1 MKNQHNN
8 NEISDGNVLSQGTI
22 HRIAGPFIMA
32 KNMPNSFMY
41 ELVRV
46 GDAGIIGEI
55 IRLEGN
61 NAAIQAYEETIGIRT
76 GEKVEGTGKPLSVE
90 LGPGLIKQVY
100 DGIQRPLPVIQD
112 LIGSRIER
120 GLIPPALDRKNKWQ
134 FIPTIKEGDRVLGGD
149 ILGNVAETSL
159 VEHKILVPPKIQG
172 TIKSVVPEGDYT
184 VTEPIAEIKT
194 EENTE
199 KIFLMQSWPIRHA
212 RPSKSI
218 LSSELPLLTGQRII
232 DAFFPLS
239 KGGTAVISG
248 GFGTG
253 KTVLS
258 QSLARCADADIL
270 ILVGCGERGN
280 EMADVIEKFP
290 QLNDFQSGEPL
301 INKTILIA
309 NTSDMP
315 IAGREASVYS
325 ALTLAEYYRDMG
337 YDVAVMADSTSR
349 WAEALRE
356 ISGRL
361 EEMPGEEGYPA
372 YLASRLAEFYARA
385 GRVLTIGS
393 KERYGSVSVVG
404 AVSPPG
410 GDFSEPVTEK
420 TIRLTRVFWALD
432 FSLAH
437 RRHFPAINWFM
448 SYSEYLNSLQQWY
461 ETIGSNWKE
470 LREKA
475 MNLLKEEEKLR
486 EVVSL
491 VGAEIL
497 GDKQRAVFEAVKML
511 KEYFLLQSAY
521 HPVDLYCP
529 MEKTYKMLELILKF
543 YEKSIQAVNS
553 GIPLSDI
560 LSLEVRQDLARMK
573 IIKTDEFNDAS
584 LKINEKIDKNFDLL
598 SKQIQEEVSQ

>member
-76 GEKVEGTGKPLSVE
+76 GEKVQGTGKPLSVE

-120 GLIPPALDRKNKWQ
+120 GLIPPALDRKKKWQ
-134 FIPTIKEGDRVLGGD
+134 FVPILKEGDQVLGGD

-159 VEHKILVPPKIQG
+159 VDHRILVPPKIQG
-172 TIKSVVPEGDYT
+172 TIKSVVHEGDYT

-290 QLNDFQSGEPL
+290 QLNDFKSGEPL

-491 VGAEIL
+491 VGEEML

>member
-1 MKNQHNN
+1 M
-8 NEISDGNVLSQGTI
+8 SGA
-22 HRIAGPFIMA
+22 RMF
-32 KNMPNSFMY
+32 

-46 GDAGIIGEI
+46 GETGIIGEV
-55 IRLEGN
+55 IRLEGKTV
-61 NAAIQAYEETIGIRT
+61 AIQTYEETTGIKT
-76 GEKVEGTGKPLSVE
+76 GEKVKGTGKPLSVE

-112 LIGSRIER
+112 LSGSRIRR
-120 GLIPPALDRKNKWQ
+120 GIIPPALDRKKRWH
-134 FIPTIKEGDRVLGGD
+134 FTPTLDKGTQIGGGD
-149 ILGNVAETSL
+149 IIGNVQETPL
-159 VEHKILVPPKIQG
+159 VEHRVLVPPTVKG
-172 TIKSVVPEGDYT
+172 TVMEVVPEGEYN
-184 VTEPIAEIKT
+184 VNEPIVKIKT
-194 EENTE
+194 GSSF
-199 KIFLMQSWPIRHA
+199 KSLFLMHTWPIRHP
-212 RPSKSI
+212 RPYKAA
-218 LSSELPLLTGQRII
+218 LPSEIPLLTGQRII
-232 DAFFPLS
+232 DSFFPLS

-280 EMADVIEKFP
+280 EMADVIEEFP
-290 QLNDFQSGEPL
+290 QLKDFRSDQPL
-301 INKTILIA
+301 VNRSIIIA

-337 YDVAVMADSTSR
+337 YDVAVLADSTSR

-356 ISGRL
+356 MSGRL

-385 GRVLTIGS
+385 GRVLTIGDE
-393 KERYGSVSVVG
+393 KRFGSVTVVG

-420 TIRLTRVFWALD
+420 SIRLTRVFWALD

-448 SYSEYLNSLQQWY
+448 SYSEYLQPLQRWY
-461 ETIGSNWKE
+461 ENVGPDWEE

-511 KEYFLLQSAY
+511 KEYFLLQSAF
-521 HPVDLYCP
+521 HPVDMYCP
-529 MEKTYKMLELILKF
+529 ISKTYQMLLLILKF
-543 YEKSIQAVNS
+543 YEKARQAVNL
-553 GIPLSDI
+553 GLPLLNV
-560 LSLEVRQDLARMK
+560 LSLSVREDLARMK
-573 IIKTDEFNDAS
+573 IIRTEEFEKMSAKIKEKMDREFDQLLKT
-584 LKINEKIDKNFDLL
+584 KNGDLP
-598 SKQIQEEVSQ
+598 S

>member
-76 GEKVEGTGKPLSVE
+76 GEKVQGTGKPLSVE

-100 DGIQRPLPVIQD
+100 DGIQRPLPVVQD

-120 GLIPPALDRKNKWQ
+120 GLIPPALDRKKKWQ
-134 FIPTIKEGDRVLGGD
+134 FVPILKEGDQVLGGD

-159 VEHKILVPPKIQG
+159 VDHRILVPPKIQG

-184 VTEPIAEIKT
+184 VTEPIVEIKT

-598 SKQIQEEVSQ
+598 SKQIQEEVS

>member
-1 MKNQHNN
+1 LSNN
-8 NEISDGNVLSQGTI
+8 HQEQNSTSKGTI
-22 HRIAGPFIMA
+22 HRISGPFIIA
-32 KNMPNSFMY
+32 KNMSGSRMY

-46 GDAGIIGEI
+46 GEAGIIGEI
-55 IRLEGN
+55 IRLEGKD
-61 NAAIQAYEETIGIRT
+61 AAIQAYEETTGIRT

-120 GLIPPALDRKNKWQ
+120 GVIPSALDRKKRWH
-134 FIPTIKEGDRVLGGD
+134 FSPTVKKGSRVVGGD
-149 ILGNVAETSL
+149 VIGTVQETPL
-159 VEHKILVPPKIQG
+159 VEHRILIPPTVNGI
-172 TIKSVVPEGDYT
+172 IEEVMSEGEYR
-184 VTEPIAEIKT
+184 VSEPVAEVKT
-194 EENTE
+194 GKNLDSLYLVHT
-199 KIFLMQSWPIRHA
+199 WPIRRP
-212 RPSKSI
+212 RPSKAT
-218 LSSELPLLTGQRII
+218 LSSEIPLLTGQRII

-280 EMADVIEKFP
+280 EMADVIERFP
-290 QLNDFQSGEPL
+290 QLEDFRSGQPL

-356 ISGRL
+356 VSGRL

-372 YLASRLAEFYARA
+372 YLASRLAEFYSRA
-385 GRVLTIGS
+385 GRILTIGS
-393 KERYGSVSVVG
+393 EERYGSVTVVG

-448 SYSEYLNSLQQWY
+448 SYSEYLEPLQEWY
-461 ETIGSNWKE
+461 ESVGSDWRS

-475 MNLLKEEEKLR
+475 MTLLKEEEKLR

-497 GDKQRAVFEAVKML
+497 GDRQRAVFEAVKML
-511 KEYFLLQSAY
+511 KEYFLLQSAF

-529 MEKTYKMLELILKF
+529 MKKTYRMLGLILKF
-543 YEKSIQAVNS
+543 YEKAQQAVNS
-553 GIPLSDI
+553 GVPLSRI
-560 LSLEVRQDLARMK
+560 LSLGVKEELARMK
-573 IIKTDEFNDAS
+573 IIRAEEFEKIS
-584 LKINEKIDKNFDLL
+584 ITINEKMDKDFDQLA
-598 SKQIQEEVSQ
+598 KEDEGDTAP

>member
-1 MKNQHNN
+1 MTNN
-8 NEISDGNVLSQGTI
+8 KKQRNLSKGTI
-22 HRIAGPFIMA
+22 HRIAGPFIIA
-32 KNMPNSFMY
+32 KNMSRPRMY

-46 GDAGIIGEI
+46 GEAGIIGEI
-55 IRLEGN
+55 IRLEGK
-61 NAAIQAYEETIGIRT
+61 NAAIQAYEETTGIRS

-90 LGPGLIKQVY
+90 LGPGLITQVY
-100 DGIQRPLPVIQD
+100 DGIQRPLPIIQD
-112 LIGSRIER
+112 LFGSRIER
-120 GLIPPALDRKNKWQ
+120 GVIPPALNREKKWH
-134 FIPTIKEGDRVLGGD
+134 FTPTIKEGTSVVGGD
-149 ILGNVAETSL
+149 IIGTVQETSL
-159 VEHKILVPPKIQG
+159 IEHKILVPPKINGKLQ
-172 TIKSVVPEGDYT
+172 KVVSEGRYT
-184 VTEPIAEIKT
+184 VTDEIAEVKT
-194 EENTE
+194 EETTK
-199 KIFLMQSWPIRHA
+199 KIHLMHSWPIRQA
-212 RPSKSI
+212 RPSKAI
-218 LSSELPLLTGQRII
+218 LSSGIPLLTGQRII

-258 QSLARCADADIL
+258 QSLARCSDADVL

-280 EMADVIEKFP
+280 EMADAIERFP
-290 QLNDFQSGEPL
+290 QLEDFRSSQPL
-301 INKTILIA
+301 VNKTILIA

-337 YDVAVMADSTSR
+337 YDVAVIADSTSR

-356 ISGRL
+356 VSSRL

-372 YLASRLAEFYARA
+372 YLASRLADFYARA
-385 GRVLTIGS
+385 GRVQTTGS
-393 KERYGSVSVVG
+393 PDRQGSVTVVG

-420 TIRLTRVFWALD
+420 TIRLTRVFWALA

-448 SYSEYLNSLQQWY
+448 SYSEYLDPLQEWY
-461 ETIGSNWKE
+461 ENVGSDWRE

-475 MNLLKEEEKLR
+475 MTLLKEEEKLR
-486 EVVSL
+486 EVVAL

-497 GDKQRAVFEAVKML
+497 GDKQRTVFEAVKMV

-521 HPVDLYCP
+521 HPVDLHCP
-529 MEKTYKMLELILKF
+529 MKKTYKMLELILNF
-543 YEKSIQAVNS
+543 YEKAQQAVNF
-553 GIPLSDI
+553 GVPLSTV
-560 LSLEVRQDLARMK
+560 LSLGVKQELARMK
-573 IIKTDEFNDAS
+573 IVPAEEFEKLSEDIKKRMEQEFAQ
-584 LKINEKIDKNFDLL
+584 LPKEEGDKTR
-598 SKQIQEEVSQ
+598 

>member
-1 MKNQHNN
+1 
-8 NEISDGNVLSQGTI
+8 
-22 HRIAGPFIMA
+22 
-32 KNMPNSFMY
+32 MY

-46 GDAGIIGEI
+46 GEARIIGEV
-55 IRLEGN
+55 IRLEGKT
-61 NAAIQAYEETIGIRT
+61 AAIQAYEETAGIKT

-112 LIGSRIER
+112 LSGSRLER
-120 GLIPPALDRKNKWQ
+120 GVIPPALDRKKRWH
-134 FIPTIKEGDRVLGGD
+134 FSPTVKKGTKVTGGD
-149 ILGNVAETSL
+149 IIGKVQETPL
-159 VEHKILVPPKIQG
+159 VEHRILVPPAVSG
-172 TIKSVVPEGDYT
+172 VVEEVVSEGEYR
-184 VTEPIAEIKT
+184 VNEPVAEV
-194 EENTE
+194 NTRSSLE
-199 KIFLMQSWPIRHA
+199 SLFLMHTWPIRQP
-212 RPSKSI
+212 RPSKAT
-218 LSSELPLLTGQRII
+218 LPSEIPLLTGQRII
-232 DAFFPLS
+232 DSFFPLS

-280 EMADVIEKFP
+280 EMADVIEEFP
-290 QLNDFQSGEPL
+290 QLKDFRSDQPL
-301 INKTILIA
+301 VKRTIIIA

-325 ALTLAEYYRDMG
+325 ALALAEYYRDMG

-356 ISGRL
+356 VSGRL

-372 YLASRLAEFYARA
+372 YLASRLAEFYSRA
-385 GRVLTIGS
+385 GRVLTIGGE
-393 KERYGSVSVVG
+393 ERFGSVTVVG

-420 TIRLTRVFWALD
+420 SVRLTRVFWALD

-448 SYSEYLNSLQQWY
+448 SYSEYLQPLQRWY
-461 ETIGSNWKE
+461 ENVGPDWVE
-470 LREKA
+470 LREQA
-475 MNLLKEEEKLR
+475 MTLLKEEEKLR

-497 GDKQRAVFEAVKML
+497 GDKQRTVFEAVKML
-511 KEYFLLQSAY
+511 KEYFLLQSAF
-521 HPVDLYCP
+521 HPVDMYCP
-529 MEKTYKMLELILKF
+529 IDKTYRMLRLILKF
-543 YEKSIQAVNS
+543 YEKSRQAVNS
-553 GIPLSDI
+553 GVPLSDI
-560 LSLEVRQDLARMK
+560 LSLGVREELARIK
-573 IIKTDEFNDAS
+573 IIRAEEFDEMSAR
-584 LKINEKIDKNFDLL
+584 INEKMDKEFGELVKEDREGR
-598 SKQIQEEVSQ
+598 SP

>member
-1 MKNQHNN
+1 MSK
-8 NEISDGNVLSQGTI
+8 GTI
-22 HRIAGPFIMA
+22 YRVAGPFIIA
-32 KNMPNSFMY
+32 KGMSGSRMY

-46 GDAGIIGEI
+46 GETGLIGEV
-55 IRLEGN
+55 IRLEGET
-61 NAAIQAYEETIGIRT
+61 AAIQAYEETTGIKT

-112 LIGSRIER
+112 TVGSRIER
-120 GLIPPALDRKNKWQ
+120 GIIPPALDRKKRWH
-134 FIPTIKEGDRVLGGD
+134 FSPTIKKGTKVIGGD
-149 ILGNVAETSL
+149 IIGVVQETPL
-159 VEHKILVPPKIQG
+159 VEHKILVPPDING
-172 TIKSVVPEGDYT
+172 IVNEVVSEGEYT
-184 VTEPIAEIKT
+184 VQDPVLKIKT
-194 EENTE
+194 GNTLE
-199 KIFLMQSWPIRHA
+199 KLFMMHSWPIRKP
-212 RPSKSI
+212 RPSKVS
-218 LSSELPLLTGQRII
+218 LPSEIPLLTGQRII

-239 KGGTAVISG
+239 KGGTTVISG

-258 QSLARCADADIL
+258 QSLARSADADVL

-280 EMADVIEKFP
+280 EMADVIEEFP
-290 QLNDFQSGEPL
+290 KLKDIRSGQPL
-301 INKTILIA
+301 VNRTIIIA

-315 IAGREASVYS
+315 IAGREASIYS

-337 YDVAVMADSTSR
+337 YDAAVMADSTSR

-356 ISGRL
+356 VSGRL

-385 GRVLTIGS
+385 GRVLTLG
-393 KERYGSVSVVG
+393 KEERYGSVTVVG

-420 TIRLTRVFWALD
+420 TTRLTRVFWALD

-448 SYSEYLNSLQQWY
+448 SYSEYLQPLKEWY
-461 ETIGSNWKE
+461 ENVGPDWGE

-475 MNLLKEEEKLR
+475 LTLLKEEEKLR

-497 GDKQRAVFEAVKML
+497 GDKQRVVFEAVKML
-511 KEYFLLQSAY
+511 KEYFLLQSAF
-521 HPVDLYCP
+521 HPVDMYCP
-529 MEKTYKMLELILKF
+529 ISKTYRMLQLILKF
-543 YEKSIQAVNS
+543 YENARAAVS
-553 GIPLSDI
+553 STVPLASV
-560 LSLEVRQDLARMK
+560 LSLSVKEDLARMK
-573 IIKTDEFNDAS
+573 IIRAEEFEEMS
-584 LKINEKIDKNFDLL
+584 SKINEKIDREFDQLKIESGGL
-598 SKQIQEEVSQ
+598 SL

>member
-1 MKNQHNN
+1 M
-8 NEISDGNVLSQGTI
+8 SRGTVF
-22 HRIAGPFIMA
+22 RIAGPFIIA
-32 KNMPNSFMY
+32 KGMSESRMY

-46 GDAGIIGEI
+46 GEAGIIGEV
-55 IRLEGN
+55 IRLEGKT
-61 NAAIQAYEETIGIRT
+61 AAIQAYEETAGIKT

-112 LIGSRIER
+112 LSGSRIER
-120 GLIPPALDRKNKWQ
+120 GVFPPALDRKKRWH
-134 FIPTIKEGDRVLGGD
+134 FVPAVKKGTKVVGGD
-149 ILGNVAETSL
+149 IIGSIQETPL
-159 VEHKILVPPKIQG
+159 VEHRILVPPTVSGIAEE
-172 TIKSVVPEGDYT
+172 VVSEGEYR
-184 VTEPIAEIKT
+184 VNEPIVEVKT
-194 EENTE
+194 GSSSDSL
-199 KIFLMQSWPIRHA
+199 FLMQTWPIRQA
-212 RPSKSI
+212 RPSKAA
-218 LSSELPLLTGQRII
+218 LPSEIPLLTGQRII
-232 DAFFPLS
+232 DSFFPLS

-280 EMADVIEKFP
+280 EMADVIEEFP
-290 QLNDFQSGEPL
+290 QLKDFRSGQPL
-301 INKTILIA
+301 VNRTIIIA

-356 ISGRL
+356 VSGRL

-385 GRVLTIGS
+385 GRVLTIGGE
-393 KERYGSVSVVG
+393 ERHGSVTVVG

-420 TIRLTRVFWALD
+420 SIRLTRVFWALD

-448 SYSEYLNSLQQWY
+448 SYSEYLQPLQRWY
-461 ETIGSNWKE
+461 ENVGSDWGE
-470 LREKA
+470 LREQA
-475 MNLLKEEEKLR
+475 MTLLKEEEKLR

-497 GDKQRAVFEAVKML
+497 GDKQRTVFEAVKML
-511 KEYFLLQSAY
+511 KEYFLLQSAF
-521 HPVDLYCP
+521 HPVDMYCP
-529 MEKTYKMLELILKF
+529 IDKTYQMLRLILKF
-543 YEKSIQAVNS
+543 YEKSRQAVNS
-553 GIPLSDI
+553 GVPLTDI
-560 LSLEVRQDLARMK
+560 LSLSVREELARIK
-573 IIKTDEFNDAS
+573 IIRAEEFD
-584 LKINEKIDKNFDLL
+584 KISARLNEKIDKEFDQLVKEDRGDT
-598 SKQIQEEVSQ
+598 SP

>member
-1 MKNQHNN
+1 
-8 NEISDGNVLSQGTI
+8 
-22 HRIAGPFIMA
+22 
-32 KNMPNSFMY
+32 
-41 ELVRV
+41 
-46 GDAGIIGEI
+46 
-55 IRLEGN
+55 
-61 NAAIQAYEETIGIRT
+61 
-76 GEKVEGTGKPLSVE
+76 
-90 LGPGLIKQVY
+90 
-100 DGIQRPLPVIQD
+100 
-112 LIGSRIER
+112 
-120 GLIPPALDRKNKWQ
+120 
-134 FIPTIKEGDRVLGGD
+134 
-149 ILGNVAETSL
+149 L
-159 VEHKILVPPKIQG
+159 VEHRILVPPTVNGIVK
-172 TIKSVVPEGDYT
+172 KVVSEGEYT
-184 VTEPIAEIKT
+184 VSEPIAEVKT
-194 EENTE
+194 ERNIESLY
-199 KIFLMQSWPIRHA
+199 LMHSWPIRQA
-212 RPSKSI
+212 RPSKAT
-218 LSSELPLLTGQRII
+218 LSSEIPLLTGQRII

-280 EMADVIEKFP
+280 EMADTIERFP
-290 QLNDFQSGEPL
+290 QLEDFRSGQPL

-372 YLASRLAEFYARA
+372 YLASRLADFYARA
-385 GRVLTIGS
+385 GRVQTIGNT
-393 KERYGSVSVVG
+393 ERYGSVTVVG

-437 RRHFPAINWFM
+437 RRHFPAINWFI
-448 SYSEYLNSLQQWY
+448 SYSEYMESLQQWY
-461 ETIGSNWKE
+461 ESVGSDWRE

-475 MNLLKEEEKLR
+475 MTLLKEEEKLR

-497 GDKQRAVFEAVKML
+497 GDKQRAVFEAVKMV
-511 KEYFLLQSAY
+511 KEYFLLQSAF

-529 MEKTYKMLELILKF
+529 MKKTHKMLELILKF
-543 YEKSIQAVNS
+543 YEKAQQAVNS
-553 GIPLSDI
+553 GVPLSSV
-560 LSLEVRQDLARMK
+560 LSLGVKEELARMK
-573 IIKTDEFNDAS
+573 IIRAEAFEELS
-584 LKINEKIDKNFDLL
+584 VKINEKMDQEFDQLAKEDGGET
-598 SKQIQEEVSQ
+598 SP

>member
-1 MKNQHNN
+1 
-8 NEISDGNVLSQGTI
+8 
-22 HRIAGPFIMA
+22 
-32 KNMPNSFMY
+32 MY

-46 GDAGIIGEI
+46 GEAGIIGEI
-55 IRLEGN
+55 IRLEGQ
-61 NAAIQAYEETIGIRT
+61 NAAIQAYEETTGIKT

-120 GLIPPALDRKNKWQ
+120 GIIPPALDRKKRWH
-134 FIPTIKEGDRVLGGD
+134 FIPTLKNRTHVVGGN
-149 ILGNVAETSL
+149 IIGIVQETSL
-159 VEHKILVPPKIQG
+159 VEHKILVPPKVNGIVE
-172 TIKSVVPEGDYT
+172 KVAAEGEYT
-184 VTEPIAEIKT
+184 VSEPIAKVT
-194 EENTE
+194 TKKSEESLY
-199 KIFLMQSWPIRHA
+199 LMHSWPIRHP
-212 RPSKSI
+212 RPSKAI
-218 LSSELPLLTGQRII
+218 LSSDIPLLTGQRII

-258 QSLARCADADIL
+258 QSLARCSDADVL

-280 EMADVIEKFP
+280 EMADAIERFP
-290 QLNDFQSGEPL
+290 ELQDFSSGQPL

-325 ALTLAEYYRDMG
+325 ALTIAEYYRDMG

-356 ISGRL
+356 VSGRL

-385 GRVLTIGS
+385 GRVKTIGS
-393 KERYGSVSVVG
+393 EDRIGSVTVVG

-448 SYSEYLNSLQQWY
+448 SYSEYLETLQEWY
-461 ETIGSNWKE
+461 ENVGSDWRG
-470 LREKA
+470 LREQA
-475 MNLLKEEEKLR
+475 MTLLKEEEKLR

-491 VGAEIL
+491 VGADIL
-497 GDKQRAVFEAVKML
+497 GDKQRVVFEAVKML
-511 KEYFLLQSAY
+511 KEYFLLQSAF

-529 MEKTYKMLELILKF
+529 MKKTHRMLELILKF
-543 YEKSIQAVNS
+543 YEKGQQAVNS
-553 GIPLSDI
+553 GVPLTNVLA
-560 LSLEVRQDLARMK
+560 LSVKQELARMK
-573 IIKTDEFNDAS
+573 IIRAEEFENIS
-584 LKINEKIDKNFDLL
+584 SNIEEKMDKEFDQL
-598 SKQIQEEVSQ
+598 SKEKAGERPQ

>member
-1 MKNQHNN
+1 
-8 NEISDGNVLSQGTI
+8 
-22 HRIAGPFIMA
+22 MA
-32 KNMPNSFMY
+32 KNMSGSRMY

-46 GDAGIIGEI
+46 GEAGIIGEI
-55 IRLEGN
+55 IRLEGKD
-61 NAAIQAYEETIGIRT
+61 AAIQAYEETSGIKT

-90 LGPGLIKQVY
+90 LGPGLIKQIY

-120 GLIPPALDRKNKWQ
+120 GVIPPALDRKKKWH
-134 FIPTIKEGDRVLGGD
+134 FIPTVKKGSRVVGGD
-149 ILGNVAETSL
+149 IIGTVQETPL
-159 VEHKILVPPKIQG
+159 VEHRILVPFSING
-172 TIKSVVPEGDYT
+172 TIEEVAPEGDYG
-184 VTEPIAEIKT
+184 VRESVAEVKT
-194 EENTE
+194 GKNLESLYLIHT
-199 KIFLMQSWPIRHA
+199 WPIRQP
-212 RPSKSI
+212 RPSKAT
-218 LSSELPLLTGQRII
+218 LSSEIPLLTGQRII

-258 QSLARCADADIL
+258 QSLARCADADVL

-280 EMADVIEKFP
+280 EMADAIERFP
-290 QLNDFQSGEPL
+290 QLKDFRSGQPL

-356 ISGRL
+356 VSGRL

-385 GRVLTIGS
+385 GRVLTTGGE
-393 KERYGSVSVVG
+393 ERYGSVTVVG

-448 SYSEYLNSLQQWY
+448 SYSEYLEPLQEWY
-461 ETIGSNWKE
+461 ETVGSDWRG

-475 MNLLKEEEKLR
+475 MTLLKEEEKLR

-497 GDKQRAVFEAVKML
+497 GDKQRALFEAVKMV
-511 KEYFLLQSAY
+511 KEYFLLQSAF

-529 MEKTYKMLELILKF
+529 MKKTYQMLGLILKF
-543 YEKSIQAVNS
+543 HEKTQQAVSS
-553 GIPLSDI
+553 GVPLSRI
-560 LSLEVRQDLARMK
+560 LSLGVKEDLARMK
-573 IIKTDEFNDAS
+573 IIRADEFEKLS
-584 LKINEKIDKNFDLL
+584 IKINEKIDKEFDQLA
-598 SKQIQEEVSQ
+598 KEGGGDTAP

>member
-1 MKNQHNN
+1 MSK
-8 NEISDGNVLSQGTI
+8 GTI
-22 HRIAGPFIMA
+22 YRVAGPFIIA
-32 KNMPNSFMY
+32 KGMSGSRMY

-46 GDAGIIGEI
+46 GETGLIGEV
-55 IRLEGN
+55 IRLEGET
-61 NAAIQAYEETIGIRT
+61 AAIQAYEETTGIRT

-100 DGIQRPLPVIQD
+100 DGIQRSLPVIQEAV
-112 LIGSRIER
+112 GSRIER
-120 GLIPPALDRKNKWQ
+120 GIIPPALDRKKRWH
-134 FIPTIKEGDRVLGGD
+134 FSPTVKKGTKVIGGD
-149 ILGNVAETSL
+149 IIGVVQETPL
-159 VEHKILVPPKIQG
+159 VEHKILVPPNVNGIVDE
-172 TIKSVVPEGDYT
+172 VVSEGEYT
-184 VTEPIAEIKT
+184 VQDPVIEVKT
-194 EENTE
+194 GSTLE
-199 KIFLMQSWPIRHA
+199 KLFLMHSWPIRKP
-212 RPSKSI
+212 RPSKVT
-218 LSSELPLLTGQRII
+218 LPSEIPLLTGQRII

-239 KGGTAVISG
+239 KGGTTVISG

-258 QSLARCADADIL
+258 QSLARSADADVL

-280 EMADVIEKFP
+280 EMADVIEEFP
-290 QLNDFQSGEPL
+290 KLKDIRSGQPL
-301 INKTILIA
+301 VNRTIIIA

-315 IAGREASVYS
+315 IAGREASIYS

-337 YDVAVMADSTSR
+337 YDAAVMADSTSR

-356 ISGRL
+356 VSGRL

-385 GRVLTIGS
+385 GRVLTLG
-393 KERYGSVSVVG
+393 KEERYGSVTVVG

-420 TIRLTRVFWALD
+420 TTRLTRVFWALD

-448 SYSEYLNSLQQWY
+448 SYSEYLQPLKEWY
-461 ETIGSNWKE
+461 ENVGSDWGE

-475 MNLLKEEEKLR
+475 LTLLKEEEKLR

-497 GDKQRAVFEAVKML
+497 GDKQRVVFEAVKML
-511 KEYFLLQSAY
+511 KEYFLLQSAF
-521 HPVDLYCP
+521 HPVDMYCP
-529 MEKTYKMLELILKF
+529 ISKTYRMLQLILKF
-543 YEKSIQAVNS
+543 YENARISVSS
-553 GIPLSDI
+553 GVPLGSV
-560 LSLEVRQDLARMK
+560 LSLSVKEDLARMK
-573 IIKTDEFNDAS
+573 IIRAEEFEEMSA
-584 LKINEKIDKNFDLL
+584 KINEKIDREFDQLKVE
-598 SKQIQEEVSQ
+598 SGGMSP

>member
-1 MKNQHNN
+1 M
-8 NEISDGNVLSQGTI
+8 SRGTI
-22 HRIAGPFIMA
+22 FRVAGPFVIA
-32 KNMPNSFMY
+32 KGMSGSRMY

-46 GDAGIIGEI
+46 GEAGIIGEV
-55 IRLEGN
+55 IRLEGKT
-61 NAAIQAYEETIGIRT
+61 AAIQAYEETTGIKT

-100 DGIQRPLPVIQD
+100 DGIQRPLPAIQD
-112 LIGSRIER
+112 LCGSRIER
-120 GLIPPALDRKNKWQ
+120 GVIPPALDRKKRWH
-134 FIPTIKEGDRVLGGD
+134 FSPTVKKGTQVVGGN
-149 ILGNVAETSL
+149 IIGNIQETPL
-159 VEHKILVPPKIQG
+159 VEHKILVPPTVSGIVKE
-172 TIKSVVPEGDYT
+172 VVSEGEYR
-184 VTEPIAEIKT
+184 VNEPIAEVKT
-194 EENTE
+194 GTTLESLY
-199 KIFLMQSWPIRHA
+199 LMHTWPIRQP
-212 RPSKSI
+212 RPSKATLPSDI
-218 LSSELPLLTGQRII
+218 PLLTGQRII
-232 DAFFPLS
+232 DSFFPLS

-280 EMADVIEKFP
+280 EMADVIEELP
-290 QLNDFQSGEPL
+290 QLKDFRSGQPL
-301 INKTILIA
+301 VNRTIIIA

-356 ISGRL
+356 VSGRL

-393 KERYGSVSVVG
+393 EKRTGSVTVVG

-420 TIRLTRVFWALD
+420 SIRLTRVFWALD

-448 SYSEYLNSLQQWY
+448 SYSEYLQPLQRWY
-461 ETIGSNWKE
+461 ESVGPDWGE
-470 LREKA
+470 LREQA
-475 MNLLKEEEKLR
+475 MTLLKEEEKLR

-497 GDKQRAVFEAVKML
+497 GDKQRTVFEAVKML

-521 HPVDLYCP
+521 HPVDMYCP
-529 MEKTYKMLELILKF
+529 IDKTYRMLRLILKF
-543 YEKSIQAVNS
+543 YEKSRQAVNS
-553 GIPLSDI
+553 GVPLSSI
-560 LSLEVRQDLARMK
+560 LSLGVREDLARIK
-573 IIKTDEFNDAS
+573 IIKAEEFDEMSA
-584 LKINEKIDKNFDLL
+584 KINEKIDKEFGQLVKEDRGDT
-598 SKQIQEEVSQ
+598 SP

>member
-76 GEKVEGTGKPLSVE
+76 GEKVQGTGKPLSVE

-120 GLIPPALDRKNKWQ
+120 GLIPPALDRKKKWQ
-134 FIPTIKEGDRVLGGD
+134 FVPILKEGDQVLGGD

-159 VEHKILVPPKIQG
+159 VDHRILVPPKIQG

-184 VTEPIAEIKT
+184 VTEPIVEIKT

-560 LSLEVRQDLARMK
+560 LSLEVKQDLARMK

-584 LKINEKIDKNFDLL
+584 LKIKEKIDKNFDQL
-598 SKQIQEEVSQ
+598 SKQIQEEASL

>member
-1 MKNQHNN
+1 MRNN
-8 NEISDGNVLSQGTI
+8 YQNIGKQEQNSTSKGTI
-22 HRIAGPFIMA
+22 QRIAGPFIIAKDMA
-32 KNMPNSFMY
+32 GSFMY

-55 IRLEGN
+55 IRLEGK
-61 NAAIQAYEETIGIRT
+61 NAAIQAYEETTGIRI

-120 GLIPPALDRKNKWQ
+120 GVIPPALDRKKRWS
-134 FIPTIKEGDRVLGGD
+134 FTPTVKKGTQVVGGD
-149 ILGNVAETSL
+149 IIGVVQETSL
-159 VEHKILVPPKIQG
+159 VEHRILVPPTVNGIVEK
-172 TIKSVVPEGDYT
+172 VVSEGEYT
-184 VTEPIAEIKT
+184 VTEPIAEVKT
-194 EENTE
+194 PTNLESLH
-199 KIFLMQSWPIRHA
+199 LMHTWPIRKA
-212 RPSKSI
+212 RPSKAT
-218 LSSELPLLTGQRII
+218 LSSEIPLLTGQRII

-258 QSLARCADADIL
+258 QSLARCSDADIL

-280 EMADVIEKFP
+280 EMADAIERFP
-290 QLNDFQSGEPL
+290 QLEDFRSGQSL

-356 ISGRL
+356 VSGRL

-385 GRVLTIGS
+385 GRVLTIGEE
-393 KERYGSVSVVG
+393 ERYGSVTVVG

-448 SYSEYLNSLQQWY
+448 SYSEYLESLAPWY
-461 ETIGSNWKE
+461 ETVGSDWRG

-475 MNLLKEEEKLR
+475 MTLLKEEEKLR

-497 GDKQRAVFEAVKML
+497 GDKQRTVFEAVKML
-511 KEYFLLQSAY
+511 KEYFLLQSAF

-529 MEKTYKMLELILKF
+529 MKKTHQMLGLILKF
-543 YEKSIQAVNS
+543 YEKAQQAVNS
-553 GIPLSDI
+553 GVPLSSV
-560 LSLEVRQDLARMK
+560 LSLSVKEDLARMK
-573 IIKTDEFNDAS
+573 IIKAEEFETVS
-584 LKINEKIDKNFDLL
+584 IKLNEKMDKEFDLL
-598 SKQIQEEVSQ
+598 AKENLGDASQ

>member
-1 MKNQHNN
+1 
-8 NEISDGNVLSQGTI
+8 LSRGTI
-22 HRIAGPFIMA
+22 FRVAGPFVIA
-32 KNMPNSFMY
+32 KGMSGSRMY

-46 GDAGIIGEI
+46 GEAGIIGEV
-55 IRLEGN
+55 IRLEGKT
-61 NAAIQAYEETIGIRT
+61 AAIQAYEETAGIKT

-112 LIGSRIER
+112 LSGSRIER
-120 GLIPPALDRKNKWQ
+120 GVIPPALDQKKRWH
-134 FIPTIKEGDRVLGGD
+134 FSPTVKKGTQIVGGD
-149 ILGNVAETSL
+149 IIGKVQETPL
-159 VEHKILVPPKIQG
+159 VEHKILVPPTVSGIVEE
-172 TIKSVVPEGDYT
+172 VVSEGEYR
-184 VTEPIAEIKT
+184 VNEPVAEVKT
-194 EENTE
+194 GNTLE
-199 KIFLMQSWPIRHA
+199 SLFLMHTWPIRQP
-212 RPSKSI
+212 RPSKAT
-218 LSSELPLLTGQRII
+218 LPSEIPLLTGQRII
-232 DAFFPLS
+232 DSFFPLS

-280 EMADVIEKFP
+280 EMADVIEEFP
-290 QLNDFQSGEPL
+290 QLKDFRSDQPL
-301 INKTILIA
+301 VNRTIIIA

-356 ISGRL
+356 VSGRL

-385 GRVLTIGS
+385 GRVLTIGGE
-393 KERYGSVSVVG
+393 ERCGSVTVVG

-420 TIRLTRVFWALD
+420 SIRLTRVFWALD

-448 SYSEYLNSLQQWY
+448 SYSEYLQPLQQWY
-461 ETIGSNWKE
+461 ESVGPDWGE
-470 LREKA
+470 LREQA
-475 MNLLKEEEKLR
+475 MTLLKEEEKLR

-497 GDKQRAVFEAVKML
+497 GDKQRTVFEAVKML
-511 KEYFLLQSAY
+511 KEYFLLQSAF
-521 HPVDLYCP
+521 HPVDMYCP
-529 MEKTYKMLELILKF
+529 IDKTYRMLRLILKF
-543 YEKSIQAVNS
+543 YEKSRQAVNS
-553 GIPLSDI
+553 GVPLSNI
-560 LSLEVRQDLARMK
+560 LALGVREDLARMK
-573 IIKTDEFNDAS
+573 IIRAEEFDEMSA
-584 LKINEKIDKNFDLL
+584 KINEKMDKEFGQLL
-598 SKQIQEEVSQ
+598 EEDRGGTSA